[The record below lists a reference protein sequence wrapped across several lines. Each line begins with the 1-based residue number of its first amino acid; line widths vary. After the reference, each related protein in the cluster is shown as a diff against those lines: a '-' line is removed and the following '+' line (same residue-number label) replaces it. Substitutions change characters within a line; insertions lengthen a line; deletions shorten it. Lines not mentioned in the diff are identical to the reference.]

1 MQAPE
6 RSAERDA
13 AIAALLPNVPFDG
26 WTHRALRAALATS
39 GQCPDDAELLFPGG
53 ASDMVEACFDWVDRQ
68 MEAAAA
74 ADPTLAGLRV
84 SQRVRAVITL
94 RLRQMRPH
102 REAMRRAL
110 SLLALPHNAPRAAAI
125 TARTVDAIWRA
136 AGDSAADFSWYTKR
150 ALLAGVWSATLLY
163 WLCDTTEEDAATLA
177 FLDRRLA
184 DVRRIGKARSRLER
198 LMPWRRGE
206 GSYAG

>member
-84 SQRVRAVITL
+84 SQRVRAVIAPPAPDAPAPRGDAPSAFLARATAQRAARGGDYGAHCRCDL
-94 RLRQMRPH
+94 ARRRRQRRGFLVVYEARPAC
-102 REAMRRAL
+102 RGVERDPP
-110 SLLALPHNAPRAAAI
+110 LLAVRHDRGGCRDTRLPRPPPR
-125 TARTVDAIWRA
+125 R
-136 AGDSAADFSWYTKR
+136 
-150 ALLAGVWSATLLY
+150 
-163 WLCDTTEEDAATLA
+163 
-177 FLDRRLA
+177 
-184 DVRRIGKARSRLER
+184 
-198 LMPWRRGE
+198 
-206 GSYAG
+206 